1 MMGPEK
7 QPSDAPRALLS
18 VEEVAFLSGTTT
30 QVIRRITR
38 LELLKPVRREPEP
51 RFSPAALARV
61 RRLLRMH
68 RELDV
73 SWTSMELVLDLLE
86 RVEEL
91 RTEVDSLRRSLHGG
105 GAA

>member
-1 MMGPEK
+1 MTGPKE
-7 QPSDAPRALLS
+7 QPSDAEGALLT
-18 VEEVAFLSGTTT
+18 VEEVAFLTGTST
-30 QVIRRITR
+30 QVIRRVTR
-38 LELLKPVRREPEP
+38 LELLKPARREPEP
-51 RFSPAALARV
+51 RFSPAALSRV

-68 RELDV
+68 RELEV

-105 GAA
+105 GAE